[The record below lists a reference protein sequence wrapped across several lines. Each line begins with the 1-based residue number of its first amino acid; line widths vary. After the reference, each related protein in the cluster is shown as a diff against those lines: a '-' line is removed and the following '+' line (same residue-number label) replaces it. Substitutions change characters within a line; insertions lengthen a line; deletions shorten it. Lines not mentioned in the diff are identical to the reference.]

1 MSMKFITQKPIN
13 LIKNLILFALLLM
26 LSFYAWSDASGI
38 KSLKTSTL
46 TLSSGKKIQ
55 LFFAVNDDE
64 QLRGLSGV
72 LADEFADNQ
81 ALLFLYP
88 KEDTRRFWM
97 PDTYFNLDI
106 FFLDSQGKVKSIS
119 RNMMSHPGTTE
130 ILIPIARTTAII
142 CKDVL
147 EMKSSSPYSK
157 SIKVGDKL
165 RWTLPSSLPETK
177 SGTHRKQ

>member
-1 MSMKFITQKPIN
+1 MKFISQKPIN
-13 LIKNLILFALLLM
+13 LIKNLILFALVFM

-38 KSLKTSTL
+38 KALKTGTL
-46 TLSSGKKIQ
+46 TLSSGKKIR
-55 LFFAVNDDE
+55 LYYAMNDDE

-72 LADEFADNQ
+72 QSDEFADDD
-81 ALLFLYP
+81 ALLFLYK
-88 KEDTRRFWM
+88 KEETRRFWM

-119 RNMMSHPGTTE
+119 RNTMAHPGTEE
-130 ILIPIARTTAII
+130 ILIPIARTPAVV